1 MSKPTPPPLAVE
13 AIPPKTQASEPESM
27 SREEIA
33 ASRQEVD
40 RLRQTLTAP
49 SSRPTSRSA
58 GVARRAAVPR

>member
-33 ASRQEVD
+33 AARQRGRKSIVY
-40 RLRQTLTAP
+40 
-49 SSRPTSRSA
+49 
-58 GVARRAAVPR
+58 GKH